1 MPVFLRWLLAVSLA
15 IAGAG
20 TASAAPDATIFR
32 IFLKDGTAVASY
44 GEFSRVDGRVI
55 FSIPAGGSA
64 DEPRLQVV
72 SVAASKVD
80 WGKTDRYAASARF
93 DQYARTRGE
102 VDFFELSNEV
112 ARVLNDVALASD
124 RGQALAAA
132 EQARRKLADWPRE
145 HFGYRAA
152 DVREIVALIDEA
164 IVGLKAGPGAS
175 PFDLSLVAPP
185 PVVVP
190 ERDSLLP
197 MPTTREQLQ
206 HVMRLA
212 LVSDTSSER
221 VALLQ
226 SALTMVNEAT
236 SLGVAET
243 TAIRRDVERR
253 IRLENSTDKR
263 YARMTAKLAS
273 QASKAASTGRIT
285 TVERVINRIER
296 EDAKLGRRRPETV
309 QALRATV
316 EGRLEDARRL
326 RLLRDQWEV
335 RRGLYRDYQKVVGVQ
350 IQKLVQAQ
358 SSLEAIRR
366 LDGPKPSALNSMRTQ
381 FSGGAE
387 RLARVPIPQDL
398 RPTHDLLVGAWR
410 FAETAVRSRQEAV
423 TSGNVARAWEASSA
437 AAGAL
442 MMISRAQLEIR
453 ELLEPPK
460 LQ

>member
-1 MPVFLRWLLAVSLA
+1 VSLA

-20 TASAAPDATIFR
+20 TASAADATIFR
-32 IFLKDGTAVASY
+32 IFLKDGSAVASY

-55 FSIPAGGSA
+55 FSVPVGGSS
-64 DEPRLQVV
+64 DEPRLHVV
-72 SVAASKVD
+72 SVAASHVD
-80 WGKTDRYAASARF
+80 WAKTDRYAAAARY

-102 VDFFELSNEV
+102 ADFIELSNEV

-124 RGQALAAA
+124 RAQALAAA

-145 HFGYRAA
+145 HFGYRGE

-164 IVGLKAGPGAS
+164 IVGLKAAPGAS
-175 PFDLSLVAPP
+175 PFDLSLVASL
-185 PVVVP
+185 PVEVP
-190 ERDSLLP
+190 VRDSMLP
-197 MPTTREQLQ
+197 MPTEREQLQ

-212 LVSDTSSER
+212 LLSDTSSER

-226 SALTMVNEAT
+226 SALVMVNETT

-243 TAIRRDVERR
+243 TAARRDIERR
-253 IRLENSTDKR
+253 IALEASTDKR
-263 YARMTAKLAS
+263 YARMTSKMAS
-273 QASKAASTGRIT
+273 QAVKAASNGRIT
-285 TVERVINRIER
+285 TVERLINRIER

-335 RRGLYRDYQKVVGVQ
+335 RRELYRDYEKVVGSQ

-358 SSLEAIRR
+358 ASLEAIRR
-366 LDGPKPSALNSMRTQ
+366 LDGPKPSTLNSMRTQ

-387 RLARVPIPQDL
+387 RLARVPIAKDL
-398 RPTHDLLVGAWR
+398 RSTHDLLVGAWR
-410 FAETAVRSRQEAV
+410 FAETAVRNRQDAV
-423 TSGNVARAWEASSA
+423 SNGNVARAWEASSA

>member
-1 MPVFLRWLLAVSLA
+1 MPVRLRWLLAVSLV

-20 TASAAPDATIFR
+20 TARAASDATIFR
-32 IFLKDGTAVASY
+32 IFLKDGTAVPSY

-55 FSIPAGGSA
+55 FSVPVGGSS
-64 DEPRLQVV
+64 DEPRLHVV
-72 SVAASKVD
+72 SMPATQVD
-80 WGKTDRYAASARF
+80 WARTDRYAASARF

-102 VDFFELSNEV
+102 IDFIELSNEV

-124 RGQALAAA
+124 RAQALAAA

-164 IVGLKAGPGAS
+164 IIGLKAPGAS

-185 PVVVP
+185 IIEVP
-190 ERDSLLP
+190 DRDSLLP
-197 MPTTREQLQ
+197 LPTARERLSS
-206 HVMRLA
+206 VLRLA
-212 LVSDTSSER
+212 QVVETSSER

-226 SALTMVNEAT
+226 SALTMINDANA
-236 SLGVAET
+236 LGVAET

-253 IRLENSTDKR
+253 IRSENSTDQR
-263 YARMTAKLAS
+263 YAKMTTKVTT
-273 QASKAASTGRIT
+273 QATKAASAGRIA
-285 TVERVINRIER
+285 TVERLITRIER
-296 EDAKLGRRRPETV
+296 EDSKLGRRRPETV
-309 QALRATV
+309 QALRANV
-316 EGRLEDARRL
+316 EGRLEDARRQ

-335 RRGLYRDYQKVVGVQ
+335 RRGLYRDYEKVVGSQ
-350 IQKLVQAQ
+350 IRKLVEAQ

-366 LDGPKPSALNSMRTQ
+366 LDGPKPAVLISMRTQ

-387 RLARVPIPQDL
+387 RLSRVPIQQDL
-398 RPTHDLLVGAWR
+398 RNAHDLLVGAWR

-423 TSGNVARAWEASSA
+423 STGNVARAWEASSA

-442 MMISRAQLEIR
+442 MMISRAQVEIR